1 MAKTVMYS
9 YDNVSKN
16 KNFKEFME
24 LINNKTPIMLSKWG
38 KLLGF
43 NNRMSFSN
51 FLKRYKINY
60 VLKLNQF
67 DEPDTETIEQ
77 IKVDYNDTKLTI
89 IEIASKYNIPRNKIY
104 KYVDT
109 KPEKRIR
116 CGTIK
121 TNLMNNLGVENTG
134 FGKMKELLEKNN
146 IKFEIVQKKCRFYF
160 KVECC
165 DCNKPL
171 IIGYERRRE
180 LLGKDIKFRCYK
192 CFGKNQL
199 APMAP
204 KRPLNQKRN
213 TSGYIGVFIKNTRNK
228 VYGYVSRIDLKKK
241 IIFYKSYKDET
252 LSDKTLMEAIV
263 DREKFI
269 ITNGLPHT
277 RNLSDDDLFSNM
289 EMLGQYGD
297 ISLIKLNL
305 KEYYAIQKLD
315 SSKDKK

>member
-9 YDNVSKN
+9 YDNISKN
-16 KNFKEFME
+16 KNFKEFID

-146 IKFEIVQKKCRFYF
+146 IKFEIVQKKFRFYF

-171 IIGYERRRE
+171 IIGYERHRE

-192 CFGKNQL
+192 CFGKNRL

-204 KRPLNQKRN
+204 ERPLNQKRN
-213 TSGYIGVFIKNTRNK
+213 TSGYIGVSIKNARNK
-228 VYGYVSRIDLKKK
+228 VFGYSLRIDLKNK
-241 IIFYKSYKDET
+241 IIFHKRYKDET
-252 LSDKTLMEAIV
+252 LSDKTLMEAV
-263 DREKFI
+263 LDREKYI
-269 ITNGLPHT
+269 IENNLPHA
-277 RNLSDDDLFSNM
+277 RNLDNNELISNM
-289 EMLGQYGD
+289 EMLGQYEEVKK
-297 ISLIKLNL
+297 IKLL
-305 KEYYAIQKLD
+305 LGI
-315 SSKDKK
+315 

>member
-16 KNFKEFME
+16 ENFKEFMD
-24 LINNKTPIMLSKWG
+24 LINNKTPIILSDWC

-60 VLKLNQF
+60 ILKLDQF
-67 DEPDTETIEQ
+67 DKPDIETIEK
-77 IKVDYNDTKLTI
+77 IKIDYNDTKLTI
-89 IEIASKYNIPRNKIY
+89 IEIASKYNIPRNRIY

-121 TNLMNNLGVENTG
+121 TKLINNLGVENTR

-146 IKFEIVQKKCRFYF
+146 VKFEIVQKKFRFYF

-165 DCNKPL
+165 DCSKQL
-171 IIGYERRRE
+171 IIGYERYRE
-180 LLGKDIKFRCYK
+180 LSGKDIKFRCYK
-192 CFGKNQL
+192 CFGKNHL

-228 VYGYVSRIDLKKK
+228 VFGYLLRIDLKNK

-252 LSDKTLMEAIV
+252 LSDKTLMEAVV

-277 RNLSDDDLFSNM
+277 RNLSNEELISNM

-297 ISLIKLNL
+297 IDLIKN
-305 KEYYAIQKLD
+305 KLGLA
-315 SSKDKK
+315 